1 MNIQLE
7 KYSEKSIAIFGE
19 DTKLIKDELL
29 EIGGKYN
36 PNLKGD
42 GETKRAGWI
51 FPLIKEENVKKLI
64 ETVKTKSHV
73 GSVEKKVLT
82 KPTDSNMIS
91 ALLSRI
97 ELLEIEVTN
106 LKRIIL
112 KKTPIEEVCPDDTE
126 EDEKPVKGLIRS
138 LKQKK

>member
-29 EIGGKYN
+29 ELGGKYN

-64 ETVKTKSHV
+64 ESSKLKSH
-73 GSVEKKVLT
+73 SVPVDKKIPI
-82 KPTDSNMIS
+82 KNTDSNMIS

-106 LKRIIL
+106 MKRILL
-112 KKTPIEEVCPDDTE
+112 KKNPVEEVIIDDSS